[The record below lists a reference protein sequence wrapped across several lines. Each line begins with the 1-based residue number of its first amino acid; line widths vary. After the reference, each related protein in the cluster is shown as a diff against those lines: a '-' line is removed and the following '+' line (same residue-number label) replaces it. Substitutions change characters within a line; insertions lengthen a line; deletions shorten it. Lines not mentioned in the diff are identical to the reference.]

1 MAYDQ
6 PDLPEILRTVREF
19 VADIGARLDGLDRYH
34 ALCVQQLLDV
44 GLREIQEWSPAETAG
59 DAVLRTLGDSPADA
73 PIGTVVTDLC
83 RAIRAGRFD
92 DDLDSLRE
100 ALMIHVIEKVN
111 VTNPA
116 VLAPEHR
123 RTSEENDE

>member
-19 VADIGARLDGLDRYH
+19 VADIGGRLDGLDRYH

-44 GLREIQEWSPAETAG
+44 GLREIREWSPAETAG
-59 DAVLRTLGDSPADA
+59 DAVLRGLGDSPADA